1 MASSGDSRALV
12 LSTKTPSNLASSS
25 ALAWSMAK
33 WPWSGFIKPAIALV
47 ADQRLVAL
55 LQLPFER
62 GQDRSPGGG
71 ILPHLVVVAA
81 DDVAPPGERHR
92 LGLVVDLLFAFGQKE
107 RDEGRGIVEHEFAHE
122 LVAALAHAQNV
133 EQLAGQG

>member
-1 MASSGDSRALV
+1 MGEMAVGLHQK
-12 LSTKTPSNLASSS
+12 L
-25 ALAWSMAK
+25 
-33 WPWSGFIKPAIALV
+33 AIALV

-71 ILPHLVVVAA
+71 VLPHLVVVAA

-92 LGLVVDLLFAFGQKE
+92 LGLVVDLLL
-107 RDEGRGIVEHEFAHE
+107 R
-122 LVAALAHAQNV
+122 LVRKNGTKGARSSSTSSRTSLS
-133 EQLAGQG
+133 LRSRTPRM